1 MNDVGGLR
9 SRLDARTIVSVLP
22 HPQPPLAS
30 NSFIPA
36 SDIDEF
42 LDIPSIS
49 EELQRVEY
57 VSTDAEAFALEISL
71 LARKTFTILVCIDLA
86 KAIGRLLSEGVTDS
100 DLPIMSGPA
109 DSPDTLVSKNGNR
122 RWMSS
127 SSWGVQSRAAFL
139 RKQWLVMSPIFTQLG
154 EHLELDDGCVLPFT
168 AESPEEKETGSSIMY
183 VVRVHPSHLR
193 ITSNMDTVSNSCCV
207 RESEGVRESERDA
220 QREMLMSILAQ
231 TSAKYM
237 VKCPKSISEFH
248 AERCILNALRD
259 QHNSHIVTLLATFS
273 LANKNYLLFPAAA
286 KDLWQFWMEDTCWGP
301 FPWRHSDLFVWVLE
315 EMCGLAGALRT
326 IHNFK
331 MGGESVFGRHGDV
344 KAANIL
350 LYTPTTG
357 SETWTTSRL
366 ADMGSSM
373 MLFDEQSRWTIKPAP
388 GTGTY
393 EPPEC
398 DLSQPQ
404 SQAYDMWMLGCVFLE
419 FLVWLLEGSSGL
431 REFGERRCHTS
442 LFYGAPF
449 TNDYFYS
456 IIYDESE
463 KGLYA
468 ELRPGVRQ
476 TIAQL
481 RRISGSSRLLLDL
494 LNIVENDLLSVD
506 QYARAT
512 SAELSLK
519 LENLLKREG
528 KAA

>member
-9 SRLDARTIVSVLP
+9 SSLDARTIVSVLP

-30 NSFIPA
+30 YSFIPA
-36 SDIDEF
+36 SDIDEV

-57 VSTDAEAFALEISL
+57 VSTEAEAFALEISL

-86 KAIGRLLSEGVTDS
+86 KAIGPLLSEGVTDS
-100 DLPIMSGPA
+100 DLPFISGPA
-109 DSPDTLVSKNGNR
+109 DSPDALVSKNGNR

-139 RKQWLVMSPIFTQLG
+139 RKQWLVLSPIFGQLG
-154 EHLELDDGCVLPFT
+154 EHLQLDDGCVLPFT
-168 AESPEEKETGSSIMY
+168 AESPEEKDTGSSIMY
-183 VVRVHPSHLR
+183 VVRIHPSHLR
-193 ITSNMDTVSNSCCV
+193 ITSNTDGVSKFILRARGRGRGRV
-207 RESEGVRESERDA
+207 RDA
-220 QREMLMSILAQ
+220 QREMLMSLLAQ
-231 TSAKYM
+231 MSAKYM
-237 VKCPKSISEFH
+237 VKCPKSTSAFH
-248 AERCILNALRD
+248 AERRILNALRE
-259 QHNSHIVTLLATFS
+259 QHNSHIITLLATFS
-273 LANKNYLLFPAAA
+273 LARKNYLLFPAAA
-286 KDLWQFWMEDTCWGP
+286 KDLWQFWMEDTRWGP
-301 FPWRHSDLFVWVLE
+301 IPWRHSDLFVWVVE
-315 EMCGLAGALRT
+315 EMGGLAGALRT

-331 MGGESVFGRHGDV
+331 MGGENVFGRHGDV

-350 LYTPTTG
+350 LYTTTTG
-357 SETWTTSRL
+357 SETWTTLRL

-398 DLSQPQ
+398 DLAQLQ

-431 REFGERRCHTS
+431 REFGERRSHTS
-442 LFYGAPF
+442 LFRGAPF

-456 IIYDESE
+456 IVYDESE
-463 KGLYA
+463 KRQYA
-468 ELRPGVRQ
+468 ELRPSVRQ

-481 RRISGSSRLLLDL
+481 RKISGGSQLLRDL

-506 QYARAT
+506 QHARAT

-519 LENLLKREG
+519 LENLLKGE
-528 KAA
+528 